1 MVETENNNRVT
12 LVRYLGLLIRLVT
25 GGIFIVSSISKLPMQ
40 SRFVEVVQ
48 SFHLLP
54 GPLTVAYGL
63 VLPWV
68 ELLVGCYLVF
78 GILVKPGAII
88 TILMCISFLIA
99 NISSVIRGEYYCP
112 DCFGELFALSV
123 TQAITI
129 DILIIISAAVL
140 LFVAK
145 KTEPLSFDSWF
156 RGKYGSRKS

>member
-1 MVETENNNRVT
+1 MVETESKYPVT
-12 LVRYLGLLIRLVT
+12 LVRYLCLLIRLVT
-25 GGIFIVSSISKLPMQ
+25 GGVFIVSSMSKLPMQ

-48 SFHLLP
+48 SFQLLP

-68 ELLVGCYLVF
+68 ELLVGCYLVL

-112 DCFGELFALSV
+112 GCFGELFALSV

-129 DILIIISAAVL
+129 DILIIIGAAVL
-140 LFVAK
+140 LLVTK
-145 KTEPLSFDSWF
+145 KIELLSFDSWF
-156 RGKYGSRKS
+156 REKYGSRKS

>member
-1 MVETENNNRVT
+1 MVGTENNNRVT

-25 GGIFIVSSISKLPMQ
+25 GGVFIVSSMSKLPMQ

-54 GPLTVAYGL
+54 YPLTVAYGL

-68 ELLVGCYLVF
+68 ELLVGCYLVL

-123 TQAITI
+123 TQAMTI
-129 DILIIISAAVL
+129 DILIIIGAAVL
-140 LFVAK
+140 LFVTK
-145 KTEPLSFDSWF
+145 KIELLSFDSWF

>member
-12 LVRYLGLLIRLVT
+12 LVGYLGLLIRLVT

-68 ELLVGCYLVF
+68 ELLVGCYLIV

-123 TQAITI
+123 TQAMTI
-129 DILIIISAAVL
+129 DILIIIGAAVL
-140 LFVAK
+140 LFVTK
-145 KTEPLSFDSWF
+145 KIELLSFDSWF